1 VGLEHRYSPAERL
14 GAEDFALSYLLVGG
28 DSEIASATFAYMH
41 RLGLSVTAT
50 TRRTDRLTA
59 GRIFLDLAS
68 PLAAWQPPPET
79 RSACI
84 FAAVGHLVDCHRD
97 PVGSA
102 LINVTRTLELIER
115 LASYGIH
122 VLFLSTNQVFDGSRA
137 HVPATAPLSPVSEYG
152 RQKALTETRLKSSM
166 AAGAPVGILRLAK
179 IVAPGMAL
187 LRQWQKTLVT
197 GQAVHPFRDMFMAP
211 TPVGVAA
218 AAITALIADRCSG
231 IWQLSGPEDVSYAE
245 IAAHIGRHLQADP
258 ALVQPIA
265 AATAGMPM
273 GSTPRHTTLDSSVL
287 RSTFGI
293 ASPEPWATIEGVLA
307 LPTLAL
313 RTP

>member
-1 VGLEHRYSPAERL
+1 
-14 GAEDFALSYLLVGG
+14 LSYLLVGG
-28 DSEIASATFAYMH
+28 DSEIASATLAYMQ
-41 RLGLSVTAT
+41 RRGLSVIAT
-50 TRRTDRLTA
+50 TRRTERLTA

-84 FAAVGHLVDCHRD
+84 FAAVGHLVDCYRD

-102 LINVTRTLELIER
+102 LINVTRTVELVER
-115 LASYGIH
+115 LVSCGIH

-137 HVPATAPLSPVSEYG
+137 HVPTTAPLSPVSEYG
-152 RQKALTETRLKSSM
+152 RQKALTETRLKSRI
-166 AAGAPVGILRLAK
+166 AAGAPVGVLRLAK
-179 IVAPGMAL
+179 IVGPGIAL
-187 LRQWQKTLVT
+187 LRQWQKTLAT
-197 GQAVHPFRDMFMAP
+197 GQPVHPFRDMFMAP

-218 AAITALIADRCSG
+218 AAITALLAERCSG

-245 IAAHIGRHLQADP
+245 IAARIGRHLQADP

-265 AATAGMPM
+265 AASAGMPM
-273 GSTPRHTTLDSSVL
+273 GSTPRHTTLDSSLL
-287 RSTFGI
+287 RSSFGM
-293 ASPEPWATIEGVLA
+293 ASPEPWATIEGVLPPSTPA
-307 LPTLAL
+307 P

>member
-1 VGLEHRYSPAERL
+1 VGLEHRYSPTGGLR
-14 GAEDFALSYLLVGG
+14 AEDFALNYLLVGG
-28 DSEIASATFAYMH
+28 DSEIASATFAYMQ
-41 RLGLSVTAT
+41 RRVISAIAT
-50 TRRTDRLTA
+50 TRRAERLTA
-59 GRIFLDLAS
+59 GRIFLDLAT
-68 PLAAWQPPPET
+68 PLGAWQPPPQMQC
-79 RSACI
+79 ACI

-102 LINVTRTLELIER
+102 LINVTRTVELVER
-115 LASYGIH
+115 LVSCGIY
-122 VLFLSTNQVFDGSRA
+122 VLFLSTNQVFDGNRA

-166 AAGAPVGILRLAK
+166 TAGAPVGILRLAK
-179 IVAPGMAL
+179 VVGPGMAL
-187 LRQWQKTLVT
+187 LRQWQKTLAT
-197 GQAVHPFRDMFMAP
+197 GHPIHPFRDMFIAP

-218 AAITALIADRCSG
+218 AAITALLTERSSG

-245 IAAHIGRHLQADP
+245 IAAHIGRRLQADP

-265 AATAGMPM
+265 AASAGMPM
-273 GSTPRHTTLDSSVL
+273 GSMPRHTTLDSSVL
-287 RSTFGI
+287 RSAFGI

-307 LPTLAL
+307 LPTPAP

>member
-1 VGLEHRYSPAERL
+1 LN
-14 GAEDFALSYLLVGG
+14 YLLVGG
-28 DSEIASATFAYMH
+28 DSEIASATAAYMQ
-41 RLGLSVTAT
+41 RQGLSVVAT
-50 TRRTDRLTA
+50 TRRTEGLTA

-97 PVGSA
+97 PAVSA
-102 LINVTRTLELIER
+102 LINITRTVELVER
-115 LASYGIH
+115 LVSRGIY
-122 VLFLSTNQVFDGSRA
+122 VLFLSTNQVFDGSQA
-137 HVPATAPLSPVSEYG
+137 HVPTTTLLSPVSEYG

-166 AAGAPVGILRLAK
+166 AAGDPIGILRLAK

-187 LRQWQKTLVT
+187 LQQWRKTLAA
-197 GQAVHPFRDMFMAP
+197 GQPVYPFRDMFIAP
-211 TPVGVAA
+211 TPVGVTG
-218 AAITALIADRCSG
+218 AAIAALLTKQCSG

-245 IAAHIGRHLQADP
+245 IAAHIGRHLHADP

-265 AATAGMPM
+265 AASAGMPT
-273 GSTPRHTTLDSSVL
+273 GSTPRHTTLDSSLL
-287 RSTFGI
+287 RSAFGV
-293 ASPEPWATIEGVLA
+293 ASPEPWTTIEGVLA
-307 LPTLAL
+307 LPTPAF